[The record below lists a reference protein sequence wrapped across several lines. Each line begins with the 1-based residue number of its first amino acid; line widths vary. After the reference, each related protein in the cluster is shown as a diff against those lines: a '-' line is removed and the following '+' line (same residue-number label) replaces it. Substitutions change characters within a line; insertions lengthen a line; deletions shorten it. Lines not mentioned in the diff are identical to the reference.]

1 MKQDERNGINGE
13 KQDLSLLVGM
23 SLQLENLSTIT
34 EVAGFKLKIQKKKSN
49 SVLFF
54 FLIVIVT
61 N

>member
-34 EVAGFKLKIQKKKSN
+34 EVAGFKLKIQKKSN
-49 SVLFF
+49 SVLF